1 MQPDINKY
9 LPMLDGMDLSR
20 EQKIELIHDLWHIM
34 ESFVDR
40 AFGIHPEQFIT
51 KKNHVSDLQD
61 STKRLESKNQQNALL
76 LPPPVEGDLPYD
88 SR

>member
-9 LPMLDGMDLSR
+9 LPMLDGMDLSH

-34 ESFVDR
+34 ESFVDH

-51 KKNHVSDLQD
+51 KKNRVSDLQD

-76 LPPPVEGDLPYD
+76 LPPPVEGDLPHD
-88 SR
+88 ST